1 MLTWQSMSFCVS
13 RGLTYDATF
22 WRVVPEMVF
31 QGCDEGTP
39 ISICFMEWL
48 KTCRAH
54 AILGISSGFFY
65 LEETRP
71 SLIVLFTS
79 ATKQSKGSLSR
90 MVYLPGLLCSL
101 QWNFSPEN
109 SLHSIW
115 TSPVT
120 FSSCDFERLV
130 RMSDTSGGSTTSL
143 ASILIKPEEV
153 LLLIMESAT

>member
-13 RGLTYDATF
+13 RRLTYEATF

-31 QGCDEGTP
+31 EGCDEGTP
-39 ISICFMEWL
+39 ISSCFMEWL
-48 KTCRAH
+48 KTCRVH

-65 LEETRP
+65 LGETCP
-71 SLIVLFTS
+71 SLIALFTS
-79 ATKQSKGSLSR
+79 ATKRSKGSLSR

-115 TSPVT
+115 TSPVA
-120 FSSCDFERLV
+120 FSSCDFKILI
-130 RMSDTSGGSTTSL
+130 RMSDTSGESTTFL
-143 ASILIKPEEV
+143 ASILIKPEGV
-153 LLLIMESAT
+153 LLLLMELAT